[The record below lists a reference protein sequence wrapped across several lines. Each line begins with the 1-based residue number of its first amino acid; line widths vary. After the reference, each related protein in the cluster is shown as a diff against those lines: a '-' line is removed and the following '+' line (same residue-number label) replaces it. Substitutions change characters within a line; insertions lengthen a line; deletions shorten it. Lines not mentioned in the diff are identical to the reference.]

1 MPKPA
6 PTLKEYSDSLGT
18 SMKSKIIVQH
28 SRTGAY
34 IGCEDQ
40 QRWTDNAL
48 MARLFETT
56 YHALYFCVDKKLKN
70 ANILFRFSNGQE
82 KHFLQC

>member
-1 MPKPA
+1 
-6 PTLKEYSDSLGT
+6 
-18 SMKSKIIVQH
+18 MKSKIIVRH
-28 SRTGAY
+28 SRTRAY
-34 IGCEDQ
+34 IGRED
-40 QRWTDNAL
+40 QRWTDNAI

-70 ANILFRFSNGQE
+70 VNILFRSSNGQE